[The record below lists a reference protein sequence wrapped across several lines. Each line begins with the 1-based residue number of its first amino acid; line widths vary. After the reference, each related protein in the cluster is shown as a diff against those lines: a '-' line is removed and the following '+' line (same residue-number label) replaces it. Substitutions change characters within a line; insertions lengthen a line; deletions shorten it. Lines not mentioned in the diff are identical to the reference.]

1 MAVWP
6 FLLVKDRKYLV
17 TSTLNH
23 EKIHFRQQIELL
35 WVLFFVWY
43 VLEFLVRL
51 VQYRNWRKAYYNISF
66 EREAYRH
73 ETDTNYLKSRPF
85 WNFIKYINRSSN

>member
-6 FLLVKDRKYLV
+6 FLFVKDRKYIGA
-17 TSTLNH
+17 TTLNH

-43 VLEFLVRL
+43 VLEFLLRL
-51 VQYRNWRKAYYNISF
+51 VQYRNWHKAYYNISF

-73 ETDTNYLKSRPF
+73 ETDKNYLKSRPF